1 MDSRETH
8 SGGPNLNE
16 PMVMDVLEHNQQSWD
31 AQSRRGSDWC
41 TPVDP
46 ETIARARSGDWSVI
60 LTPVK
65 PVPPDWF
72 GELAGKE
79 VLCLASGGG
88 QQAPTLAAAGARV
101 TSFDF
106 SSEQLAKDWA
116 VAERE
121 GLDLATVQGDMA
133 DLSLFLD
140 ESFDLIFHPVS
151 NVFVPDVAAVWRE
164 CYRVLRPGGSL
175 LAGFMNPDFY
185 LFDHA
190 DLDRGGPLEVR
201 RALPYSD
208 LRDLSPEALAELLAE
223 GTALEFS
230 HSLDTQIGEQIAAG
244 FAITGFYEDRWSDEA
259 TRLNPFMPTTLATR
273 ATRPS
278 KAAQ

>member
-1 MDSRETH
+1 
-8 SGGPNLNE
+8 
-16 PMVMDVLEHNQQSWD
+16 MDVLEHNRRSWD

-41 TPVDP
+41 TPVDA
-46 ETIARARSGDWSVI
+46 ETIAQARAGDWNVI
-60 LTPVK
+60 LTPVT
-65 PVPPDWF
+65 PAPREWF
-72 GELAGKE
+72 GEVAGKD

-101 TSFDF
+101 TSFDL

-140 ESFDLIFHPVS
+140 GSFDLIFHPVS
-151 NVFVPDVAAVWRE
+151 NVFVPDVSVVWRE

-175 LAGFMNPDFY
+175 LAGFMNPAFY

-190 DLDRGGPLEVR
+190 DLERGGPLEVR
-201 RALPYSD
+201 YALPYAD
-208 LRDLSPEALAELLAE
+208 LRDLATERLSELRAA

-230 HSLDTQIGEQIAAG
+230 HSLDTQIGGQIAAG

-259 TRLNPFMPTTLATR
+259 TRLNPFMSTTIATR
-273 ATRPS
+273 ATRLPRG
-278 KAAQ
+278 